1 MHDGERRWY
10 NKDVSMHDVDGLNA
24 GFASAILEQYL
35 ENPEAVPEEW
45 RELFESGS
53 SELVATHPGPARLIG
68 LVRRP
73 EDGDRPGTA
82 PPRPRWPGPPTPS
95 PVPARR

>member
-1 MHDGERRWY
+1 MRERRWY

-53 SELVATHPGPARLIG
+53 SELVATHPG
-68 LVRRP
+68 LVRLVELLR
-73 EDGDRPGTA
+73 EEQDGNGQVAVPPA
-82 PPRPRWPGPPTPS
+82 PAAS
-95 PVPARR
+95 PAPAGCRRR

>member
-53 SELVATHPGPARLIG
+53 SDVVRGPGSQGYSASPSVPKMPWAVAAYSIPRGPRASASTSGIS
-68 LVRRP
+68 
-73 EDGDRPGTA
+73 A
-82 PPRPRWPGPPTPS
+82 
-95 PVPARR
+95 